1 MVQKSCIERHFS
13 ILEKVNSMFSD
24 VPYLTEEVLILD
36 KCFIM
41 DMVSLSRVL
50 LKSALL
56 NTALLCYATLLMRK
70 HGRRSST
77 N

>member
-24 VPYLTEEVLILD
+24 IPYLTEEVLILD

-41 DMVSLSRVL
+41 EMVSLSRVL
-50 LKSALL
+50 LKSALV
-56 NTALLCYATLLMRK
+56 NTGTTVLCHALYEGAHLTR
-70 HGRRSST
+70 
-77 N
+77 